1 MSRWLKRLEEWAG
14 LASTGQSRLR
24 AFRLL
29 VLLGAIGAALLIA
42 SSLMD
47 VKKVDPSEMERTPP
61 PQDRDAPGGTDTET
75 FLRGS
80 FDESQDSF
88 ARLERELELKIKD
101 ILEKIV
107 GVGAV
112 DVFVTLDSTEEIVV
126 EKNESYSQRLT
137 DESDKN
143 GASRHVTETTRDGQ
157 VALYESSGSQTP
169 IIIKR
174 IKPRVRGVLIAAKGA
189 ENATVKRLIAEA
201 VSRGLDLPLHRISVV
216 PRKQ

>member
-1 MSRWLKRLEEWAG
+1 MARWLRRLEEWAG
-14 LASTGQSRLR
+14 LASTGQGRLR

-29 VLLGAIGAALLIA
+29 VLLGAIGAALVIA
-42 SSLMD
+42 SSLLD
-47 VKKVDPSEMERTPP
+47 VKKVDQTQLEQNSLPREPDVPEGAER
-61 PQDRDAPGGTDTET
+61 ET
-75 FLRGS
+75 FLRGG
-80 FDESQDSF
+80 FEEGQDSF
-88 ARLERELELKIKD
+88 TRLEKELEIKIKD

-112 DVFVTLDSTEEIVV
+112 DVFVTMESTEEIVV

-143 GASRHVTETTRDGQ
+143 GATRHITETNRDGQ
-157 VALYESSGSQTP
+157 VALYESSGSQSP

-201 VSRGLDLPLHRISVV
+201 VSRGLDVPLHRISVV

>member
-1 MSRWLKRLEEWAG
+1 MARWLRRLEEWAG
-14 LASTGQSRLR
+14 LASTGQGRLR

-29 VLLGAIGAALLIA
+29 VLLGAIGAALVIA
-42 SSLMD
+42 SSLLD
-47 VKKVDPSEMERTPP
+47 VKKVDQTQLEQTREPDVPEGAER
-61 PQDRDAPGGTDTET
+61 ET
-75 FLRGS
+75 FLRGG
-80 FDESQDSF
+80 FEEGQDSF
-88 ARLERELELKIKD
+88 TRLEKELEIKIKD

-112 DVFVTLDSTEEIVV
+112 DVFVTMESTEEIVV

-143 GASRHVTETTRDGQ
+143 GASRHITETTRDGQ
-157 VALYESSGSQTP
+157 VALHESSGSQSP

-189 ENATVKRLIAEA
+189 ENATVKRIIAEA
-201 VSRGLDLPLHRISVV
+201 VSRGLDVPLHRISVV

>member
-61 PQDRDAPGGTDTET
+61 PRDRDAPGETEET
-75 FLRGS
+75 FLGGS
-80 FDESQDSF
+80 FDESRDSF
-88 ARLERELELKIKD
+88 TRLERELELKIKD

-112 DVFVTLDSTEEIVV
+112 DVFVTMDSTEEIVV

-143 GASRHVTETTRDGQ
+143 GASRHVTETNRDGQ
-157 VALYESSGSQTP
+157 VALYESSGSQSP

-201 VSRGLDLPLHRISVV
+201 VSRGLDVPLHRISVV